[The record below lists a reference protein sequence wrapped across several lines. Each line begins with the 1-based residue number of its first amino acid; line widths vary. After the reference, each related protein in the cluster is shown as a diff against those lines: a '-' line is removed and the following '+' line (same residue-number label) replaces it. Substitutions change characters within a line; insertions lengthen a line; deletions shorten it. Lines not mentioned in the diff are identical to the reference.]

1 MTRTTVA
8 TCANS
13 LNLVTVMIATR
24 IVVPWLSPEEQKTE
38 TIPMVPWFEEF
49 LMETPVAQRT
59 GWVFE
64 PGSLQVQL
72 GRPIQQERPD
82 AEWVGRVVSRI
93 GNAAGIIVDEGNPR
107 TGRGVKYAST
117 HDLRRTFAVRLHQ
130 SQIPPHLITKL
141 MRHSDYKVTERY

>member
-1 MTRTTVA
+1 MLDAAAKVVGDTVSQSWCYLIRGVA
-8 TCANS
+8 AS
-13 LNLVTVMIATR
+13 GLRL
-24 IVVPWLSPEEQKTE
+24 EELMNFSWNIPQTIQPQWGRGRLPVLWFPGYLQKNKKTE

-82 AEWVGRVVSRI
+82 AQGSAEWSAGSARQRVSLSMR
-93 GNAAGIIVDEGNPR
+93 GTPEPAEG
-107 TGRGVKYAST
+107 
-117 HDLRRTFAVRLHQ
+117 
-130 SQIPPHLITKL
+130 
-141 MRHSDYKVTERY
+141 